1 MMRASVRAL
10 LAIAAA
16 ALGQVALATYLPA
29 VARRCD
35 PFIILVVYYGLTRPQ
50 PGAMLMGTGA
60 GLVQDSL
67 LGTILGLG
75 GFKKTLMA
83 YLIGSLGSLFM
94 LNQAIPRFG
103 ILVAATIL
111 DPLTELGLS
120 VALGQGYLFPGPWD
134 LLQRGLGN
142 GIVGLLVF
150 WVASRLP

>member
-1 MMRASVRAL
+1 MVKVSIRAI
-10 LAIAAA
+10 LAIVATGMA
-16 ALGQVALATYLPA
+16 QVLLATYVPA
-29 VARRCD
+29 LARRCD
-35 PFIILVVYYGLTRPQ
+35 PFTILVVYYGLTRPQ
-50 PGAMLMGTGA
+50 SGAMLMGTGA

-67 LGTILGLG
+67 LGAILGLG

-94 LNQAIPRFG
+94 LNLAIPRFG

-120 VALGQGYLFPGPWD
+120 VALGQGFLFPGPSE

-142 GIVGLLVF
+142 GIIGLLVF
-150 WVASRLP
+150 WIAAKLP